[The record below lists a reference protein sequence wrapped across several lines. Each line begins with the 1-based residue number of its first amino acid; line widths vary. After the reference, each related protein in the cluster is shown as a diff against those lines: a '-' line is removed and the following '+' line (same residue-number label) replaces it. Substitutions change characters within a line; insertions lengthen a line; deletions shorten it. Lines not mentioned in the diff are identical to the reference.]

1 MHRFLKIEAVL
12 VKKGNVFI
20 YLLFTRQIKIT
31 FCLFVFF
38 STEKAFLLK
47 SPGFELHKVYRF
59 GVSMPQ
65 FVSLVDYLISFN
77 ISENLIFL
85 VLLFF
90 FCLLVVIS
98 CLA

>member
-1 MHRFLKIEAVL
+1 MFSLFIIHKADKNHFLP
-12 VKKGNVFI
+12 
-20 YLLFTRQIKIT
+20 
-31 FCLFVFF
+31 FVFF

>member
-1 MHRFLKIEAVL
+1 MFS
-12 VKKGNVFI
+12 
-20 YLLFTRQIKIT
+20 
-31 FCLFVFF
+31 LFVIHKADKNHFLPICIFF
-38 STEKAFLLK
+38 FFLTEKAFLLK

-59 GVSMPQ
+59 GVSMPE
-65 FVSLVDYLISFN
+65 FVSLIDYLISFN
-77 ISENLIFL
+77 LSENLIFL